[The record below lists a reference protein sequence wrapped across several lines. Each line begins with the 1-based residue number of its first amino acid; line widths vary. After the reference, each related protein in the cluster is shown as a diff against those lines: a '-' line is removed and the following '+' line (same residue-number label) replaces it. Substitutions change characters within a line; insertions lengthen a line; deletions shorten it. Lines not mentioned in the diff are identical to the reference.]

1 MRQVRNRVAQ
11 LMQFSWSA
19 GAVFVYSTLVTLLFW
34 ITLPTTFQ
42 NINSDYI
49 FVYEPIARNILA
61 GRGFMRLDGNPVM
74 FCVPGYPL
82 VLAGI
87 FGFSQF
93 LGLPEEAVHS
103 AFNLLSMSLT
113 SAFVFM
119 LARSIWGSFP
129 ALISSLI
136 WMTYPFALW
145 LTKLPSS
152 EMSFMVVFYGG
163 FYLFWYAQLRKSHA
177 WPLYFS
183 SGLAVGFAM
192 LIRPI
197 AIGAGFFMGAIL
209 WLVRR
214 DMRIHLR
221 LFLSIMILLGV
232 IMAILPWEIW
242 LYSTT
247 GKVVMLSTGGIGT
260 ISGGL
265 TFAIPLDSRRYRQ
278 GVKVPKDIEVL
289 MRDFHA
295 RDSEMQSLGG
305 VITVVKEALQS
316 RPLAVMKLFAL
327 KVGRSWYGTD
337 SNRLETLI
345 LLIQIPYLALILWGS
360 KAAWKQGG
368 SAKQLSIGIWLIVL
382 YFWGMTTISVSLLR
396 YMTPVIGLLFILVSA
411 CFANEEVQENFIAQ
425 K

>member
-1 MRQVRNRVAQ
+1 MMQLHNRVVQ
-11 LMQFSWSA
+11 LRQFSWSA
-19 GAVFVYSTLVTLLFW
+19 GIVFVNSTLVTLLFW
-34 ITLPTTFQ
+34 IILPTTFQ

-49 FVYEPIARNILA
+49 FVYEPLARNILE
-61 GRGFMRLDGNPVM
+61 GRGFMRLDGEPVM
-74 FCVPGYPL
+74 ACPPGYPL

-87 FGFSQF
+87 FGFSHF

-119 LARSIWGSFP
+119 LARSIWGPFP

-152 EMSFMVVFYGG
+152 EIPFMAVFYGG
-163 FYLFWYAQLRKSHA
+163 FYLFWYAQLRKSPV

-183 SGLAVGFAM
+183 SGLVVGVAM

-197 AIGAGFFMGAIL
+197 AIGVGFFMGAIL

-214 DMRIHLR
+214 DMTAPLR
-221 LFLSIMILLGV
+221 LFLVMMILLGNLV
-232 IMAILPWEIW
+232 AVLPWEIW
-242 LYSTT
+242 AYFAT
-247 GKVVMLSTGGIGT
+247 GKVVMLSTSGTGT
-260 ISGGL
+260 ISHGL
-265 TFAIPLDSRRYRQ
+265 TFALPLESRSYRQ
-278 GVKVPKDIEVL
+278 GVKVPQDIEVL
-289 MRDFHA
+289 MRDLHA
-295 RDSEMQSLGG
+295 SDSEMQSLRG
-305 VITVVKEALQS
+305 VIKVVKEALQS
-316 RPLAVMKLFAL
+316 RPLTVMKLFAL
-327 KVGRSWYGTD
+327 KVGRGWYGTD
-337 SNRLETLI
+337 SNRLETPI
-345 LLIQIPYLALILWGS
+345 LLIQIPYLALILWSS

-382 YFWGMTTISVSLLR
+382 YFWGMTTISVSILR
-396 YMTPVIGLLFILVSA
+396 YMTPVIGLLFVLVSA
-411 CFANEEVQENFIAQ
+411 CFCNKEVQENVITQ